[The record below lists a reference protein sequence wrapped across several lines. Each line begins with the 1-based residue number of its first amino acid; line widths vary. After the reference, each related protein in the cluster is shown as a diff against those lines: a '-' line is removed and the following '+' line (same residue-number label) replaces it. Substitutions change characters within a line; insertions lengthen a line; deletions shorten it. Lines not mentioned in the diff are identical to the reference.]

1 MTKDS
6 RRCHVCGRE
15 GPLSFEHI
23 PPKSMGN
30 NHGIRAYSG
39 VDIIESAGAFDAS
52 SLDGVRFT
60 KKNRGS
66 GMSTLC
72 CDCNSYFGTHYV
84 KEYTSLVKELGAL
97 FLHHPPVEGS
107 RSVHLEGGN
116 VNLLAF
122 FKHVISNFCATTPF
136 GSMLDCKEFL
146 LDRES
151 NDFPSRYR
159 LCMFAV
165 PDPDSIMVQTGWMI
179 PWMKQGIY
187 MLAHVALYPAGFTLV
202 DEDASDF
209 MPPFLGCDITGMA
222 SLRWGD
228 KPGFT
233 LDLPFMSLNKL
244 YPIPAEVTKS
254 EIGPRGEGFP
264 CA

>member
-1 MTKDS
+1 MAEKP

-15 GPLSFEHI
+15 GSLSFEHI

-30 NHGIRAYSG
+30 NHGVRAYRG
-39 VDIIESAGAFDAS
+39 VDIIERTGAFDAS

-60 KKNRGS
+60 KRNRGS

-72 CDCNSYFGTHYV
+72 PDCNSYFGTHYV
-84 KEYTSLVKELGAL
+84 KESTSCVKELRAL
-97 FLHHPPVEGS
+97 FLQYPPAEGS

-122 FKHVISNFCATTPF
+122 LKHVISNSCATTSF

-146 LDRES
+146 LDRE
-151 NDFPSRYR
+151 NNNFPSRYR
-159 LCMFAV
+159 LYMFAV
-165 PDPDSIMVQTGWMI
+165 PVPDSIMVQTGWMI
-179 PWMKQGIY
+179 PYTKQGKY
-187 MLAHVALYPAGFTLV
+187 MLAHVALYPVGFTLV
-202 DEDASDF
+202 DQDTSDF
-209 MPPFLGCDITGMA
+209 IPPLLGCDITDMA
-222 SLRWGD
+222 SLRWDD
-228 KPGFT
+228 KVDFT
-233 LDLPFMSLNKL
+233 LDLPFMSLDKL
-244 YPIPAEVTKS
+244 YPIPAEVTES